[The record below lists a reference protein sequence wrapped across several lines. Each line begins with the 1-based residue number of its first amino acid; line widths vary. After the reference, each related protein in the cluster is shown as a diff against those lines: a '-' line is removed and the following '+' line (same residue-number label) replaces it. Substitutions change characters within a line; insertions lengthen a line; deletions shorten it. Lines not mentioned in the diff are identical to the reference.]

1 MEIAEASHMTKKIHA
16 LASLALLLAV
26 ASAGVAAA
34 NTIVVPA
41 GTPVHFK
48 LRRSISTATAR
59 PGQTVPAALTA
70 PIVINGQTVAR
81 AGAPAVVYISSV
93 EASGRIGGSASL
105 NFSLSSITLANGN
118 SVGVRT
124 SHYAREGK
132 AHAKHNA
139 RIIAGGAII
148 GGLAGQALGG
158 NRDATAKG
166 AAIGAGVGIAGAA
179 ATGKF
184 DFTVTPESRFRL
196 TLRSPIRATL

>member
-1 MEIAEASHMTKKIHA
+1 MKNHIA
-16 LASLALLLAV
+16 ASLALLVTL
-26 ASAGVAAA
+26 ASAGTAIAR
-34 NTIVVPA
+34 TIVVPA

-48 LRRSISTATAR
+48 LRQSISTASAR
-59 PGQTVPAALTA
+59 PGTTVPAELTA
-70 PIVINGQTVAR
+70 PIVINGTTVAR
-81 AGAPAVVYISSV
+81 AGARAIVQINSV

-105 NFSLSSITLANGN
+105 NFSLHSITLANGN
-118 SVGVRT
+118 TVGVHT

-139 RIIAGGAII
+139 TVITGGAII
-148 GGLAGQALGG
+148 GALAGQALGG

-184 DFTVTPESRFRL
+184 DFTVTAGSRFRL
-196 TLRSPIRATL
+196 TLRSPIHAAI

>member
-1 MEIAEASHMTKKIHA
+1 MKTKIHTT
-16 LASLALLLAV
+16 ASLALLLIVVFAGSA
-26 ASAGVAAA
+26 ASR
-34 NTIVVPA
+34 TIVLPA

-48 LRRSISTATAR
+48 LLTSISTATAR
-59 PGQTVPAALTA
+59 SGETVPAELTA
-70 PIVINGQTVAR
+70 PIVVGGNTVAR
-81 AGAPAVVYISSV
+81 AGAPAVVHISSV

-105 NFSLSSITLANGN
+105 NFSLSSITLANGS
-118 SVGVRT
+118 SVAVRT

-139 RIIAGGAII
+139 TVIAAGGII
-148 GGLAGQALGG
+148 GALAGQAIGG

-184 DFTVTPESRFRL
+184 DFTVAAGRHFRL
-196 TLRSPIRATL
+196 TLRSPVQATF